1 MKKEEEG
8 PCRPQGTGQA
18 LCIESER
25 RCRERAGRESRE
37 GRKKERRERRKMAKP
52 MQSRLD
58 LVSISQCIVS
68 SSLHLLVLSSLFSL
82 SLSLVLNLNVDLGV
96 KFVDLGV
103 TVVML
108 SNRSISRR
116 SRG

>member
-37 GRKKERRERRKMAKP
+37 GRKKRKERRERRKVAKP

-58 LVSISQCIVS
+58 LVSISQCILS
-68 SSLHLLVLSSLFSL
+68 SSLHLLVLSSLFNLSL

-96 KFVDLGV
+96 KFEC
-103 TVVML
+103 
-108 SNRSISRR
+108 
-116 SRG
+116 